1 MLRRID
7 LEDKE
12 WKKLKSIARK
22 KGKLLAPFVGDI
34 IRKFLKEV
42 K

>member
-22 KGKLLAPFVGDI
+22 KGQYISVFVGDI
-34 IRKFLKEV
+34 IRKFFKEV